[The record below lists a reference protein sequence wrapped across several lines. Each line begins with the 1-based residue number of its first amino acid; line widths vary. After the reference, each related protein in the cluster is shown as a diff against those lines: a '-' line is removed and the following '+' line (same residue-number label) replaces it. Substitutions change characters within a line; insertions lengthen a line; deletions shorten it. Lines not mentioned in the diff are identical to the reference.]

1 MGAVASGESTENG
14 IDRQVERER
23 KFDLAAGGRPPELAA
38 AFPTGS
44 RAESDTV
51 RLVSAYYD
59 TAERDLLAVG
69 ITLRKRTGDT
79 DTGWQLKVPVG
90 DSRAELRL
98 PLSAARTRVPKKLA
112 DLVVGVALGAPL
124 TPLVT
129 VHTER
134 RRLRWSTPE
143 GVLLAEIADDE
154 VKATAPD
161 APTDI
166 WSAWRELEVEIGP
179 AGDES
184 LLGSV
189 ADLLLEAGATPGTSA
204 NKVARALGGPP
215 DRSPSAPARTAGRA
229 VLDYLAAQHAALL
242 AGDLGLRTGT
252 GDDVV
257 HATRVAARRMRSTL
271 RVYGAL
277 FDADRVA
284 AFDRELNW
292 YAHVLGG
299 ARDAEV
305 QRARFAAAID
315 ALPPEVV
322 LGPVAARIDEHLL
335 GGQVD
340 AQRELTDTLPDRR
353 YLALLRESAGWLSGP
368 PLSAGARKR
377 PGTLRKPARQAAK
390 KAVRRLAAGLE
401 RGDDELLHKARKA
414 GKRARYAGELLGLA
428 GVDDTLASEG
438 AVAGWKELQDVLG
451 EHQDSVLASEL
462 LRRLG
467 AATADRPDENGFT
480 YGVLYQREQDAAA
493 ASRTAA
499 AAWTSPLD

>member
-1 MGAVASGESTENG
+1 MASSGSTEGG

-23 KFDLAAGGRPPELAA
+23 KFELGGDVQPPNLAA
-38 AFPTGS
+38 AFPIG
-44 RAESDTV
+44 AKAQSDTV

-59 TAERDLLAVG
+59 TTARDLLALG

-90 DSRAELRL
+90 DSRTELGL
-98 PLSAARTRVPKKLA
+98 PLSAARTRVPSKLA
-112 DLVVGVALGAPL
+112 DLVAGVTLGAPL
-124 TPLVT
+124 VPLVT

-134 RRLRWSTPE
+134 RRQRWTTPDGE
-143 GVLLAEIADDE
+143 LLAEIADDD
-154 VKATAPD
+154 VKAAAPD
-161 APTDI
+161 APTDV

-184 LLGSV
+184 LLDSV
-189 ADLLLEAGATPGTSA
+189 SDLLLEAGAAAGTSA
-204 NKVARALGGPP
+204 NKVAKALGGPP
-215 DRSPSAPARTAGRA
+215 ERNPSAEDGTAGRA
-229 VLDYLAAQHAALL
+229 VLDYLAEQHAAVL

-257 HATRVAARRMRSTL
+257 HDTRVAVRRIRSTL

-277 FDADRVA
+277 FDDDRVA
-284 AFDRELNW
+284 AFDGDLNW
-292 YAHVLGG
+292 YAHVLGD

-315 ALPPEVV
+315 ALAPEVV

-335 GGQVD
+335 VHQVQAQSTLD
-340 AQRELTDTLPDRR
+340 ATLSGRR
-353 YLALLRESAGWLSGP
+353 YLALLRESAGWLSDP
-368 PLSAGARKR
+368 PFAEPADKKARS
-377 PGTLRKPARQAAK
+377 LRKPARKAAK

-414 GKRARYAGELLGLA
+414 AKRARYAGELLGLA
-428 GVDDTLASEG
+428 GVDDMLASDDTLA
-438 AVAGWKELQDVLG
+438 AWKDLQDVLG
-451 EHQDSVLASEL
+451 EHQDSVLASDL

-467 AATADRPDENGFT
+467 AATAERPGENGFT
-480 YGVLYQREQDAAA
+480 YGVLYQREQDTAA
-493 ASRTAA
+493 ASRDAA
-499 AAWTSPLD
+499 AAWTSPLG